1 MIIKKIY
8 FLIIN
13 QLVLT
18 KKKYLKNKFNIPNYN
33 KINGDDI
40 DKSDEREHQKNKLS
54 YKGIP
59 IVEKYKYVP
68 PKFMETFLN
77 ETAEMICKECE
88 IERFCEQ
95 QKKAEQTSTESV
107 QQTEDVQPAVPSSN
121 EQKDNN
127 KQPGKRQLPD
137 TPSGRTAT
145 GGEEYQMT

>member
-59 IVEKYKYVP
+59 IVEKYKYVGII
-68 PKFMETFLN
+68 LN
-77 ETAEMICKECE
+77 
-88 IERFCEQ
+88 
-95 QKKAEQTSTESV
+95 
-107 QQTEDVQPAVPSSN
+107 
-121 EQKDNN
+121 NN
-127 KQPGKRQLPD
+127 LLPLKHLKIIKIK
-137 TPSGRTAT
+137 
-145 GGEEYQMT
+145 